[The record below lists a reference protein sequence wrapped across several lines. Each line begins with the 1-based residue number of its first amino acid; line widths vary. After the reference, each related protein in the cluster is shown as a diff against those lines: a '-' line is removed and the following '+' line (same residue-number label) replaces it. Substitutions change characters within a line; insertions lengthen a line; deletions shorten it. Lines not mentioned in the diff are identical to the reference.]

1 MRLGQDGEW
10 ASSLNPALQFPHLQN
25 GDRRSV
31 FRQGSELLSPG
42 LLSRPASVFTGAGS
56 QSSRGLPIAGLSAP
70 ARAGAPD
77 SK

>member
-1 MRLGQDGEW
+1 M
-10 ASSLNPALQFPHLQN
+10 
-25 GDRRSV
+25 

-56 QSSRGLPIAGLSAP
+56 QGSRGLPIAGFSAP
-70 ARAGAPD
+70 ARAGASD